1 MKHIFISFLSLIMS
15 GYVVAYA
22 DPGAGIPKPVVE
34 KINDRVYALIAPA
47 ELPNARNHGYI
58 ANSAVIIGDDGVIL
72 VDTGFSVEIGRHIKQ
87 TIETITDKPV
97 THIINTHDHGD
108 HTLGN
113 GAFAGAQIISST
125 QCKALME
132 TSAYE
137 WMSLLETMT
146 GENLPRTAPVVATT
160 TYAAGTSTPIT
171 LQGVD
176 MVIQVPQA
184 SHSASDLMVYLPE
197 DKVLIAGDIAV
208 NTLMPNFRDAHVASW
223 IDTLARIGAMPL
235 DVIIPGHGTLMNIDD
250 VNTLHAQMQTLYSG
264 IEAGYERDLTDN
276 EIRQTLDLDWWRK
289 LNHFDDLMGGNISR
303 VYLEVEQANF

>member
-1 MKHIFISFLSLIMS
+1 MRYTFISFLLLILS
-15 GYVVAYA
+15 GLVIAYA
-22 DPGAGIPKPVVE
+22 DPGAAIPKPVVE
-34 KINDRVYALIAPA
+34 KISDRVYALIAPA

-58 ANSAVIIGDDGVIL
+58 ANSAVIIGDVGVIL
-72 VDTGFSVEIGRHIKQ
+72 VDTGFSEAIGRHIKQ

-113 GAFAGAQIISST
+113 GVFAGAEIISST
-125 QCKALME
+125 QCKALVE
-132 TSAYE
+132 RSAYE

-146 GENLPRTAPVVATT
+146 GETIPRTAPVVATT

-184 SHSASDLMVYLPE
+184 SHSASDLMVYLPD

-208 NTLMPNFRDAHVASW
+208 NTLIPNFRDAHVAAW
-223 IDTLARIGAMPL
+223 IDTLAVITTMPIA
-235 DVIIPGHGTLMNIDD
+235 VIVPGHGTLMNIDD
-250 VNTLHAQMQTLYSG
+250 VNALHAQVQTLYNV
-264 IEAGYERDLTDN
+264 IETGYNHDLTDS
-276 EIRQTLDLDWWRK
+276 EIRDMLDLAWWRRM
-289 LNHFDDLMGGNISR
+289 NHFDELMGGNISR

>member
-1 MKHIFISFLSLIMS
+1 MKHIFFSFLLLILS
-15 GYVVAYA
+15 GLVIAYA
-22 DPGAGIPKPVVE
+22 DTGVGIPKAVVE

-47 ELPNARNHGYI
+47 ELPNARNRGYI

-72 VDTGFSVEIGRHIKQ
+72 VDTGFSEAIGRHIKQ

-113 GAFAGAQIISST
+113 GAFSGAQIISST
-125 QCKALME
+125 QCKALIE
-132 TSAYE
+132 QSAYE
-137 WMSLLETMT
+137 WMSLLETLT
-146 GENLPRTAPVVATT
+146 GEKLARTAPVVATT

-184 SHSASDLMVYLPE
+184 SHSASDLMLYLPD

-208 NTLMPNFRDAHVASW
+208 NTLMPNFRDAHVAAW

-235 DVIIPGHGTLMNIDD
+235 AVIIPGHGTLMNIGD
-250 VNTLHAQMQTLYSG
+250 VNTLHAQMQTLYNG
-264 IEAGYERDLTDN
+264 IETGYNHDLTDS
-276 EIRQTLDLDWWRK
+276 EIRDTLDLTAWRK
-289 LNHFDDLMGGNISR
+289 MNHFDELMGGNISR